1 MDSTEVVVPG
11 PYITTGLTDA
21 DIEFGMK
28 LWRELTTSA
37 GFPIAGMLWLLDSE
51 WHLLIA
57 SPVVDELGPRDAY
70 RKLAESVRLSPS
82 DHPRLLRV
90 QLTSPKNPLYEALR
104 SVFGEAASVEG
115 ARLGGSQVG
124 GMYIEDAYL
133 YGVK

>member
-1 MDSTEVVVPG
+1 MPG
-11 PYITTGLTDA
+11 PYITTGLTDT
-21 DIEFGMK
+21 DIEFGRK
-28 LWRELTTSA
+28 LWHELSA
-37 GFPIAGMLWLLDSE
+37 SSVFPIAGMLWLLDSE

-70 RKLAESVRLSPS
+70 RKLAASVRLAPD

-104 SVFGEAASVEG
+104 SVFGKAASVEG

-133 YGVK
+133 YGVR